1 MTAGVPGRPRPAPR
15 LTRRR
20 AIAEAA
26 AGAGTLAVVL
36 AGCGSP
42 GARAPAP
49 SGSTLDST
57 WSDPVGDGQLRVGPG
72 EPLLQR
78 AELGAP
84 SPPVATLATLAHVTD
99 AHVLDA
105 SSPARV
111 TFLDRLGPPFQS
123 TFRPQET
130 LTAQVL
136 SGAGNAIRSLS
147 PQLAIQGGDL
157 IDNDQSNELEHA
169 LAALRG
175 GLVDP
180 GSGRL
185 GYYGVQLGSDTDPFY
200 YRPAVDA
207 PRYPQLL
214 RDAVRRFASRGV
226 GAPVYPVLGD
236 HDALVAGTLLPT
248 ALTHALAIGDRALWD
263 LPRGL
268 RVPARLRSAPTI
280 APDGPPDPGAVDEL
294 LAQALR
300 GPIVRVPPDPARR
313 ELAFGEVV
321 SRLRAA
327 GGPATAI
334 RAGARLDYV
343 VDVGSRVRLIVLDI
357 VRRDGGSGG
366 AIDPSQPAWLE
377 RRLADAGDRWVI
389 VVTHQ
394 PIASS
399 VAGAG
404 LLSVMD
410 RAPRVIA
417 ALNGHIHRNEIR
429 PRPTAG
435 RRLLADHDRVS
446 DRLSAAGAG
455 ADGRDDPERRRRDP
469 DVDARPRRRAA
480 RPRPDLPPAGLPR
493 RPGRTATGFRGLT
506 RRPQRD
512 PASPRRD
519 LITRTHQIVPN
530 RTSITNAISAIAIN
544 HGRRRVIGVAAAA
557 AHASG
562 T

>member
-1 MTAGVPGRPRPAPR
+1 VNLDAAALRDGDRRRR

-26 AGAGTLAVVL
+26 AGAGALAAVL
-36 AGCGSP
+36 AGCGS
-42 GARAPAP
+42 GRARVPAP
-49 SGSTLDST
+49 SGSTLEST

-78 AELGAP
+78 TELGAP
-84 SPPVATLATLAHVTD
+84 SPPVATLATFAHVTD

-136 SGAGNAIRSLS
+136 SGAGTAIRSLS
-147 PQLAIQGGDL
+147 PQLAVQGGDL

-169 LAALRG
+169 LALLRG
-175 GLVDP
+175 GVVDP
-180 GSGRL
+180 GSGRH
-185 GYYGVQLGSDTDPFY
+185 GYYGVQLAGDTDPFY

-207 PRYPQLL
+207 PRYPRLL
-214 RDAVRRFASRGV
+214 RDAVRRFESRGV
-226 GAPVYPVLGD
+226 DAPVYPVLGD

-248 ALTHALAIGDRALWD
+248 PLTRALAIGDRALWD

-268 RVPARLRSAPTI
+268 RIPARLRSARTT

-300 GPIVRVPPDPARR
+300 GPIVRVPPDPSRR
-313 ELAFGEVV
+313 ELEFGEVL
-321 SRLRAA
+321 SRLHAA

-334 RAGARLDYV
+334 RSGTRLDYV
-343 VDVGSRVRLIVLDI
+343 VDVGVGLRLVVLDI

-366 AIDPSQPAWLE
+366 AVDPSQPSWLE
-377 RRLADAGDRWVI
+377 RRLAAAGDRWVI

-399 VAGAG
+399 AGG
-404 LLSVMD
+404 DRLLSVMD

-429 PRPTAG
+429 ARRTAAGGYWLITTASLIDYPQQARALTVHATRNGAVAIRTWMLDHVDEPLGLGQISRQLSYLDPQGGRPQGFAG
-435 RRLLADHDRVS
+435 SRHDRNVILH
-446 DRLSAAGAG
+446 RHAATGA
-455 ADGRDDPERRRRDP
+455 P
-469 DVDARPRRRAA
+469 D
-480 RPRPDLPPAGLPR
+480 
-493 RPGRTATGFRGLT
+493 PGRT
-506 RRPQRD
+506 
-512 PASPRRD
+512 
-519 LITRTHQIVPN
+519 
-530 RTSITNAISAIAIN
+530 
-544 HGRRRVIGVAAAA
+544 
-557 AHASG
+557 
-562 T
+562 

>member
-1 MTAGVPGRPRPAPR
+1 
-15 LTRRR
+15 L
-20 AIAEAA
+20 AA
-26 AGAGTLAVVL
+26 VL
-36 AGCGSP
+36 AGCGSS
-42 GARAPAP
+42 GSRAPAP
-49 SGSTLDST
+49 SGSTLEST

-72 EPLLQR
+72 EPLVPR
-78 AELGAP
+78 TELGPASP
-84 SPPVATLATLAHVTD
+84 SVTTLATLAHVTD
-99 AHVLDA
+99 SHVLDA

-136 SGAGNAIRSLS
+136 SGAGTAIRSLA

-175 GLVDP
+175 GIVDP

-185 GYYGVQLGSDTDPFY
+185 GYYGVQLASDTDPFY

-214 RDAVRRFASRGV
+214 RDAIRRFESRGV
-226 GAPVYPVLGD
+226 GTPVYPVLGD

-263 LPRGL
+263 LPHGL
-268 RVPARLRSAPTI
+268 KIPPGLRSAQTT

-294 LAQALR
+294 LAQALH

-313 ELAFGEVV
+313 ELPFAEVV
-321 SRLRAA
+321 SRLHAA

-334 RAGARLDYV
+334 RAGARLDYI
-343 VDVGSRVRLIVLDI
+343 VDVGARLRLVVLDI

-366 AIDPSQPAWLE
+366 AVDPSQPAWLE
-377 RRLADAGDRWVI
+377 RQLRDAGDRWVI

-394 PIASS
+394 PILSS
-399 VAGAG
+399 VGGDG

-429 PRPTAG
+429 PRST
-435 RRLLADHDRVS
+435 
-446 DRLSAAGAG
+446 AAGGYWLITTASLIDYPQQARALTVEATQNG
-455 ADGRDDPERRRRDP
+455 AVAIRTWMLDHVGEPLGLGRISRQLAYLDPQGGRPQAFVGLHDDRN
-469 DVDARPRRRAA
+469 VILHRRA
-480 RPRPDLPPAGLPR
+480 
-493 RPGRTATGFRGLT
+493 
-506 RRPQRD
+506 
-512 PASPRRD
+512 
-519 LITRTHQIVPN
+519 VP
-530 RTSITNAISAIAIN
+530 
-544 HGRRRVIGVAAAA
+544 
-557 AHASG
+557 
-562 T
+562 

>member
-1 MTAGVPGRPRPAPR
+1 VTGGAASPRDGDRRRR

-20 AIAEAA
+20 AITEAA
-26 AGAGTLAVVL
+26 AGAAALAAVI
-36 AGCGSP
+36 AGCGSS
-42 GARAPAP
+42 GARDPAP

-57 WSDPVGDGQLRVGPG
+57 WSDPVGDGQLRIGRG

-78 AELGAP
+78 AELGVPA
-84 SPPVATLATLAHVTD
+84 PPVATLATLAHVTD
-99 AHVLDA
+99 SHVLDA

-136 SGAGNAIRSLS
+136 SGAGKAIRSLS

-169 LAALRG
+169 LAVLRG

-185 GYYGVQLGSDTDPFY
+185 GYYGVQLASDTDPFY

-207 PRYPQLL
+207 PRYPRLL
-214 RDAVRRFASRGV
+214 RDAIRRFESRGV

-263 LPRGL
+263 LPHGL
-268 RVPARLRSAPTI
+268 TVPARLRSAQTL

-294 LAQALR
+294 LTQALR

-313 ELAFGEVV
+313 ELAFAEVV
-321 SRLRAA
+321 SRLQAA

-343 VDVGSRVRLIVLDI
+343 VDVGSRLRVVVLDI

-366 AIDPSQPAWLE
+366 AIDPSQPAWLQ
-377 RRLADAGDRWVI
+377 RRLTDAGDRWVI

-399 VAGAG
+399 VGGAR

-429 PRPTAG
+429 PRWT
-435 RRLLADHDRVS
+435 
-446 DRLSAAGAG
+446 AAGGYWLITTASLIDYPQQARALTIEATRDGAVAIRTWMLDHVGEPLGLGRISRQLAYLDAQGGRPQGFAG
-455 ADGRDDPERRRRDP
+455 THTDRNAILH
-469 DVDARPRRRAA
+469 RRAV
-480 RPRPDLPPAGLPR
+480 
-493 RPGRTATGFRGLT
+493 T
-506 RRPQRD
+506 
-512 PASPRRD
+512 
-519 LITRTHQIVPN
+519 
-530 RTSITNAISAIAIN
+530 
-544 HGRRRVIGVAAAA
+544 
-557 AHASG
+557 
-562 T
+562 

>member
-1 MTAGVPGRPRPAPR
+1 V
-15 LTRRR
+15 TRRR
-20 AIAEAA
+20 AIVEAT
-26 AGAGTLAVVL
+26 AGAGALAAVL
-36 AGCGSP
+36 AGCGSV
-42 GARAPAP
+42 GTRAPAS
-49 SGSTLDST
+49 SGSTLEGT

-84 SPPVATLATLAHVTD
+84 SPSVATLARLAHVTD

-136 SGAGNAIRSLS
+136 SGAGTAIRSLS

-169 LAALRG
+169 LAVLRG
-175 GLVDP
+175 GMVDP

-185 GYYGVQLGSDTDPFY
+185 GYYGVQLASDTDPFY
-200 YRPAVDA
+200 YRPAVDS
-207 PRYPQLL
+207 PRYPRLL
-214 RDAVRRFASRGV
+214 HDAVRRFESRGL
-226 GAPVYPVLGD
+226 GTPVYPVLGD

-268 RVPARLRSAPTI
+268 RIPARLRSARTT

-294 LAQALR
+294 LAQALS

-313 ELAFGEVV
+313 ELGFREVV

-327 GGPATAI
+327 GGPANSI
-334 RAGARLDYV
+334 RAGERLDYV
-343 VDVGSRVRLIVLDI
+343 VDVGPRLRLVVLDI

-366 AIDPSQPAWLE
+366 AVDPSQPAWLE
-377 RRLADAGDRWVI
+377 RRLAAAGDRWVI
-389 VVTHQ
+389 VITHQ

-399 VAGAG
+399 AGGPG
-404 LLSVMD
+404 LLEVMD

-429 PRPTAG
+429 PRPTAAGGYWLITTASLIDYPQQARALTVEATRNGAVAIRTWMLDHVDEPLGLG
-435 RRLLADHDRVS
+435 RTSRQLAYLDAQGGRPQGF
-446 DRLSAAGAG
+446 AGS
-455 ADGRDDPERRRRDP
+455 RDDRN
-469 DVDARPRRRAA
+469 VILHRRAV
-480 RPRPDLPPAGLPR
+480 
-493 RPGRTATGFRGLT
+493 T
-506 RRPQRD
+506 
-512 PASPRRD
+512 
-519 LITRTHQIVPN
+519 
-530 RTSITNAISAIAIN
+530 
-544 HGRRRVIGVAAAA
+544 
-557 AHASG
+557 
-562 T
+562 

>member
-1 MTAGVPGRPRPAPR
+1 VTADPGAPR
-15 LTRRR
+15 DDDRRRRVTRRR
-20 AIAEAA
+20 AIVEAT
-26 AGAGTLAVVL
+26 AGAGALAAVL
-36 AGCGSP
+36 AGCGSV
-42 GARAPAP
+42 GTRAPAS
-49 SGSTLDST
+49 SGSTLQST

-84 SPPVATLATLAHVTD
+84 SPSVATLARLAHVTD

-136 SGAGNAIRSLS
+136 SGAGTAIRSLS

-169 LAALRG
+169 LAVLRG
-175 GLVDP
+175 GMVDP

-185 GYYGVQLGSDTDPFY
+185 GYYGVQLASDTDPFY
-200 YRPAVDA
+200 YRPAVDS
-207 PRYPQLL
+207 PRYPRLL
-214 RDAVRRFASRGV
+214 HDAVRRFESRGL
-226 GAPVYPVLGD
+226 GTPVYPVLGD

-268 RVPARLRSAPTI
+268 RIPARLRSARTT

-294 LAQALR
+294 LAQALS

-313 ELAFGEVV
+313 ELGFREVV

-327 GGPATAI
+327 GGPANSI

-343 VDVGSRVRLIVLDI
+343 VDVGPRLRLVVLDI

-366 AIDPSQPAWLE
+366 AVDPSQPAWLE
-377 RRLADAGDRWVI
+377 RRLAAAGDRWVI
-389 VVTHQ
+389 VITHQ
-394 PIASS
+394 PISS
-399 VAGAG
+399 SAGGPG
-404 LLSVMD
+404 LLEVMD

-429 PRPTAG
+429 PRPTAAGGYWLITTASLIDYPQQARALTVEATRNGAVAIRTWMLDHVDEPLGLG
-435 RRLLADHDRVS
+435 RTSRQLAYLDAQGGRPQGFAGARHDRNVI
-446 DRLSAAGAG
+446 LH
-455 ADGRDDPERRRRDP
+455 
-469 DVDARPRRRAA
+469 RRA
-480 RPRPDLPPAGLPR
+480 
-493 RPGRTATGFRGLT
+493 
-506 RRPQRD
+506 
-512 PASPRRD
+512 
-519 LITRTHQIVPN
+519 
-530 RTSITNAISAIAIN
+530 
-544 HGRRRVIGVAAAA
+544 VA
-557 AHASG
+557 
-562 T
+562 

>member
-1 MTAGVPGRPRPAPR
+1 MTADAAFSPDEDRRRR

-26 AGAGTLAVVL
+26 AGAGALAAVL
-36 AGCGSP
+36 AGCGSG

-57 WSDPVGDGQLRVGPG
+57 WSDPVGDGQLRVGRG
-72 EPLLQR
+72 EPLR
-78 AELGAP
+78 HRVELGAR
-84 SPPVATLATLAHVTD
+84 SPALATVATLAHVTD

-136 SGAGNAIRSLS
+136 SGAGTAIRSLS

-157 IDNDQSNELEHA
+157 IDNAQSNELEHA
-169 LAALRG
+169 LAVLRG
-175 GLVDP
+175 GIVDP

-185 GYYGVQLGSDTDPFY
+185 GYYGVQLASDTDPFY

-214 RDAVRRFASRGV
+214 RDAVRRFESHGV
-226 GAPVYPVLGD
+226 GAAVYPVLGD

-248 ALTHALAIGDRALWD
+248 ALTHRLAIGDRALWD

-268 RVPARLRSAPTI
+268 AVPARLRSERTS
-280 APDGPPDPGAVDEL
+280 APDGPPDPAAVDEL
-294 LAQALR
+294 LTQALR

-313 ELAFGEVV
+313 ELAFSEVV

-327 GGPATAI
+327 GGAATAI

-343 VDVGSRVRLIVLDI
+343 VDVGSRLRLVVLDI

-366 AIDPSQPAWLE
+366 AVDPSQPAWLE
-377 RRLADAGDRWVI
+377 RQLAGAGDRWVI
-389 VVTHQ
+389 VITHQ

-399 VAGAG
+399 VGGAG

-429 PRPTAG
+429 ARPTAAGGYWLITTASLIDYPQQARALSVQATQSGGVAIRTWMLDHVDEPLGLG
-435 RRLLADHDRVS
+435 RISRQLAY
-446 DRLSAAGAG
+446 L
-455 ADGRDDPERRRRDP
+455 DPQ
-469 DVDARPRRRAA
+469 
-480 RPRPDLPPAGLPR
+480 G
-493 RPGRTATGFRGLT
+493 G
-506 RRPQRD
+506 RPQRFAGSHED
-512 PASPRRD
+512 RNVILYRRA
-519 LITRTHQIVPN
+519 V
-530 RTSITNAISAIAIN
+530 S
-544 HGRRRVIGVAAAA
+544 
-557 AHASG
+557 
-562 T
+562 

>member
-1 MTAGVPGRPRPAPR
+1 VTGDPGGPRDGHRR

-20 AIAEAA
+20 AIVEAVGG
-26 AGAGTLAVVL
+26 AGALAAVL
-36 AGCGSP
+36 AGCGSSES
-42 GARAPAP
+42 RAPAP

-78 AELGAP
+78 IELGP
-84 SPPVATLATLAHVTD
+84 RSVSRATLATLAHVTD
-99 AHVLDA
+99 SHVLDA

-136 SGAGNAIRSLS
+136 SGAANAVRSLS
-147 PQLAIQGGDL
+147 PQLTIQGGDL
-157 IDNDQSNELEHA
+157 IDNDQSNELDHA
-169 LAALRG
+169 LAVLRG
-175 GLVDP
+175 GIVDP

-185 GYYGVQLGSDTDPFY
+185 GYYGVQLASDTDPLY
-200 YRPAVDA
+200 YRPAIDA

-214 RDAVRRFASRGV
+214 HDAARRFESRGAGV
-226 GAPVYPVLGD
+226 PVYPVLGD

-248 ALTHALAIGDRALWD
+248 ALTRALAIGDRALWD

-268 RVPARLRSAPTI
+268 RIPPRLRSARTA

-313 ELAFGEVV
+313 ELSFGEVL
-321 SRLRAA
+321 SRLHAA

-334 RAGARLDYV
+334 RAGTRLDYI
-343 VDVGSRVRLIVLDI
+343 VDVSPRLRVVVLDI
-357 VRRDGGSGG
+357 VRRDGGSDG
-366 AIDPSQPAWLE
+366 AVDASQPAWLQ
-377 RRLADAGDRWVI
+377 RQLVDAGDRWVI
-389 VVTHQ
+389 VVSHQ

-399 VAGAG
+399 AGGAS
-404 LLSVMD
+404 LLAVMD

-429 PRPTAG
+429 PRPTSAG
-435 RRLLADHDRVS
+435 GYWLITTASLIDYPQQARALTIEATQNGGVAIRTWMLDHVDEPLGLGRISRQLAYLDAQGGRPQGFEGRPDDRNVI
-446 DRLSAAGAG
+446 LY
-455 ADGRDDPERRRRDP
+455 
-469 DVDARPRRRAA
+469 RRAV
-480 RPRPDLPPAGLPR
+480 
-493 RPGRTATGFRGLT
+493 
-506 RRPQRD
+506 
-512 PASPRRD
+512 S
-519 LITRTHQIVPN
+519 
-530 RTSITNAISAIAIN
+530 
-544 HGRRRVIGVAAAA
+544 
-557 AHASG
+557 
-562 T
+562 